1 MVNCNLGGL
10 DLVKMSELLFNALL
24 QGAITAIALYVT
36 FKIGQKIENLK
47 WERNNSYVTTREQI
61 DVLMNIVKLQSKIYI
76 AAINPSTYDL
86 VVFKREELEWEIK
99 NYKNNFSKGS
109 EITEQLE
116 KLLPLIN
123 YIPQGPPPIPANER
137 CQQSKVIIDDLI
149 ARIEL
154 LRSKIDNKSIFI
166 RKM

>member
-86 VVFKREELEWEIK
+86 VVFKEK
-99 NYKNNFSKGS
+99 NWNGK
-109 EITEQLE
+109 
-116 KLLPLIN
+116 
-123 YIPQGPPPIPANER
+123 
-137 CQQSKVIIDDLI
+137 
-149 ARIEL
+149 
-154 LRSKIDNKSIFI
+154 
-166 RKM
+166 